1 MALGK
6 PGFRGTSMFLVFFF
20 FFRHFMQADAN
31 KFNDVWCMNEE
42 ECKELVTAVLEGD
55 RIVHTQQLGL
65 EWQQPDL

>member
-1 MALGK
+1 
-6 PGFRGTSMFLVFFF
+6 
-20 FFRHFMQADAN
+20 MQADAN